1 MYYKTIKKLPHENWI
16 LALEGDLTAL
26 RVNANK
32 GNKASDELEY
42 ESLLND
48 YMSIFGQSE
57 QFVKIWNLKQKLGR
71 LNIQYLSDYK
81 NNRYLLTEI
90 EELEELIKKEEG
102 KGENIGFSDIVAR
115 MLNDGRSI
123 PQGLSVYM
131 VEKMIRN
138 GK

>member
-1 MYYKTIKKLPHENWI
+1 MYYTTIKKLPHEKWI
-16 LALEGDLTAL
+16 EALEGDLTAL
-26 RVNANK
+26 RHNPSK
-32 GNKASDELEY
+32 GSAKMDEIAY
-42 ESLLND
+42 EGLLND

-57 QFVKIWNLKQKLGR
+57 QFQRIWNLKQKLGR
-71 LNIQYLSDYK
+71 LNIEYLKDYK

-90 EELEELIKKEEG
+90 EELEELIKKEEN